1 LMRSRMSVGRDAHA
15 IALVC
20 APIDEAFVVVIV
32 PPGVV

>member
-1 LMRSRMSVGRDAHA
+1 MRSRMSVGRDAHA